1 MVTPIELKFAAQRF
15 RNLRPYLVGG
25 LMPAF
30 DVSKRRNDLLKFKAT
45 DMFLTVGFGCD
56 FYLPFFKLIPELK
69 FCFGL
74 TDVLDHNRPDLADEP
89 DKMKYTQ
96 SLTKAVSQ
104 MVVLT
109 FYFE

>member
-1 MVTPIELKFAAQRF
+1 MPPQTLNEMQK
-15 RNLRPYLVGG
+15 LVGCVTFLG
-25 LMPAF
+25 RF
-30 DVSKRRNDLLKFKAT
+30 ISKLGEHA
-45 DMFLTVGFGCD
+45 
-56 FYLPFFKLIPELK
+56 LPFFKLIPELK